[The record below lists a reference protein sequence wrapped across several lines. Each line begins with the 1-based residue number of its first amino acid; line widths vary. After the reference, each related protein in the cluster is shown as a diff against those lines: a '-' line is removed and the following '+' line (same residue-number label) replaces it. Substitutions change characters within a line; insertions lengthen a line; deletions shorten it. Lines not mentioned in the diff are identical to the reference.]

1 MPSNS
6 ATVTFTVLPAGN
18 VAFLEVA
25 WPKACKLT
33 SGLKV
38 LRLQDVVTV
47 WSKDS
52 RMASAPP
59 GRRLYTVHSFFH
71 SLPHSFVDSFHS
83 LDGEKEARIKLR
95 L

>member
-6 ATVTFTVLPAGN
+6 ATVTFTVLPAAN

-52 RMASAPP
+52 RMLP
-59 GRRLYTVHSFFH
+59 RRRVVVYTPFIHSFIH
-71 SLPHSFVDSFHS
+71 SHIHSSIRFIRSTVKKRHV
-83 LDGEKEARIKLR
+83 LN
-95 L
+95 